1 MKGGIT
7 MSEFYQMPLFVK
19 LKVKNIEDSKD
30 WYSKVLNFHSVFD
43 FSDANGNISMVH
55 LRGKKYQDLMLLK
68 SPDVKPTDS
77 VNINL
82 FSNDINVIYK
92 SALNHNTKIIQEPT
106 IQPWNAKELIIE
118 DIDGHIFTITE
129 SLNSN
134 KSFDSVIDNVEE
146 EF

>member
-1 MKGGIT
+1 

-19 LKVKNIEDSKD
+19 LKVKSIKDSKN
-30 WYSKVLNFHSVFD
+30 WYSEVLNFHSIFD
-43 FSDANGNISMVH
+43 FSDTNGDISMIH
-55 LRGKKYQDLMLLK
+55 LRGTKYQDLMLLK
-68 SPDVKPTDS
+68 STDVNPTDS
-77 VNINL
+77 VSINL
-82 FSNDINVIYK
+82 FSDDINTIYE

-106 IQPWNAKELIIE
+106 IQPWNAKELILQ

-134 KSFDSVIDNVEE
+134 EGFDSVIDNVKE